1 MAEMKTGMAR
11 GRHFSERGGHFS
23 EEDLVDHARQQ
34 GSVEQRARL
43 ARHLE
48 SGCERCGPTLHFWQG
63 VIGLAGQEA
72 SYRPPEGVVGQA
84 LAEFAFRRPEGL
96 LGRVTRSA
104 SLVFD
109 SFRQP
114 LPAGVR
120 TAGLSPR
127 QLLYKAGRYLIML
140 RVEPAAGSDRLSV
153 VGQILDEANPKT
165 GLEDLAVLALT
176 GDETVERTLTNSMG
190 EFQLEPNPAWNLR
203 ISVGVPEIGSV
214 NVPLPTA
221 GPNGRGKAEQEG
233 ARRSGRRVKAR
244 QP

>member
-1 MAEMKTGMAR
+1 MAEIETGMKR
-11 GRHFSERGGHFS
+11 TGHFS
-23 EEDLVDHARQQ
+23 EEDWVDFARQQ
-34 GSVEQRARL
+34 GSKEQHARL

-84 LAEFAFRRPEGL
+84 RAEFAFRRPEGL

-140 RVEPAAGSDRLSV
+140 RVEPAAGSERLSV

-165 GLEDLAVLALT
+165 GLEDLAVLALS

>member
-1 MAEMKTGMAR
+1 MAEIETGMTR
-11 GRHFSERGGHFS
+11 EEHFS
-23 EEDLVDHARQQ
+23 EEDWVDFARQQ
-34 GSVEQRARL
+34 GSMEQHARL
-43 ARHLE
+43 ARHLDG
-48 SGCERCGPTLHFWQG
+48 GCERCRPTVEFWQA
-63 VIGLAGQEA
+63 VRGLAGQEA

-84 LAEFAFRRPEGL
+84 RAEFAFRRPEGL
-96 LGRVTRSA
+96 LGRVARNA

-127 QLLYKAGRYLIML
+127 QLLYKAGPYLIML
-140 RVEPAAGSDRLSV
+140 RVELAAGSDRLSV
-153 VGQILDEANPKT
+153 VGQILDEANPKRAV
-165 GLEDLAVLALT
+165 ENLAVLVFS
-176 GDETVERTLTNSMG
+176 GEETVERTLTNRLG
-190 EFQLEPNPAWNLR
+190 EFQLEPDPAEGLR

-221 GPNGRGKAEQEG
+221 GSKGRGKAGREG
-233 ARRSGRRVKAR
+233 ARGSSRRIKAR